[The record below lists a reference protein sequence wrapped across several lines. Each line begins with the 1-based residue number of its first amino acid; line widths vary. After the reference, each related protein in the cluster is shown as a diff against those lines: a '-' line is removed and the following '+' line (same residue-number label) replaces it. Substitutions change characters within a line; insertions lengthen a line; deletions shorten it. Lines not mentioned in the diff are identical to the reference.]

1 MFRSAFFD
9 DGNDGVGILLLIEG
23 FAQATLGCFKS
34 GEIFVGHE
42 QSDAVMAVSFEES
55 SGMEGGSL
63 PVFINEGN
71 LNVGLGI
78 ASDESGNGLLVEPL
92 LHGAG
97 TLVENPGVGFGVLD
111 KCLEFA
117 GRVFEVEESGRD
129 ELELVA
135 SLIEEFAEG
144 IEFHEHPWWELG
156 EVFWG
161 EVGDAFGGGLL
172 AGRDGENLSALAV
185 FAGRDDLIGFEDFKR
200 SAESVASDLKLG
212 CEGSFAGKAIRDV
225 SLGDHFLDNL
235 GSLDWEGLA
244 VWDSRHALR

>member
-9 DGNDGVGILLLIEG
+9 DGNDGVGILLLIES
-23 FAQATLGCFKS
+23 FAQASLGCFES
-34 GEIFVGHE
+34 GEIGVGHE
-42 QSDAVMAVSFEES
+42 QSDAVVAVSFEEG

-97 TLVENPGVGFGVLD
+97 TLVENPGVGFGVLNE
-111 KCLEFA
+111 CLEFA

-129 ELELVA
+129 ELEFVA

-144 IEFHEHPWWELG
+144 IEFHKHPWWELG
-156 EVFWG
+156 EVFRG
-161 EVGDAFGGGLL
+161 KVGDTFGSGLL
-172 AGRDGENLSALAV
+172 AGRDGENLSAFTVL
-185 FAGRDDLIGFEDFKR
+185 AGRDSLIGFEDFKR

-212 CEGSFAGKAIRDV
+212 CEGSFAGKPITDV
-225 SLGDHFLDNL
+225 SLGDHFLDYR
-235 GSLDWEGLA
+235 GSLDWESLP
-244 VWDSRHALR
+244 VRDSWHAPR